1 MQLDMKHFEELRSRV
16 NAQLE
21 VLRVPTRREQIDRYP
36 WLYGALGEVPSK
48 VMFIC
53 ENPSLT
59 PTRSARNVDGGP
71 PDIETQW
78 WGSPTNNAAKRFRRA
93 LYVTGLKE
101 TSPNARGGWRC
112 YITNVIKEA
121 NLARDQEALPPT
133 ERFEQARVWAPILRW
148 QVECVAPEHV
158 FTVGSRADAS
168 FRRLQSHGL
177 VPPVPCACIMHYS
190 ARNSDE
196 SVLQAMTDVIRR
208 ELR

>member
-1 MQLDMKHFEELRSRV
+1 MALDMSHFEELRSRI

-21 VLRVPTRREQIDRYP
+21 AMAIPTRREQMDGYP
-36 WLYGALGEVPSK
+36 WLYGALGEVPSR

-93 LYVTGLKE
+93 LYETGLKE
-101 TSPNARGGWRC
+101 TPPSVRGGWRC

-121 NLARDQEALPPT
+121 NLAHDQEALST
-133 ERFEQARVWAPILRW
+133 AQRFGQARTWAPILRW
-148 QVECVAPEHV
+148 QMECVSPEHV
-158 FTVGSRADAS
+158 FTVGARADSS
-168 FRRLQSHGL
+168 FRRLQSYGL
-177 VPPVPCACIMHYS
+177 VPPVPCVCIMHYS
-190 ARNSDE
+190 ARKSDE
-196 SVLQAMTDVIRR
+196 AVLQAMTSGIHG